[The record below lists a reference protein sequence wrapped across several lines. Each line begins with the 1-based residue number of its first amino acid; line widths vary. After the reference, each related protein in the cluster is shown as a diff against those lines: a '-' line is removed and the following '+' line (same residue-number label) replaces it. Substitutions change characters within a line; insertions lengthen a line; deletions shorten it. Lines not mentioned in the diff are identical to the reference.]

1 MLRLL
6 LALIIV
12 THISDNL
19 AIAIITLIHTA
30 TILWLISRRILRHIC
45 CHHTLTIVVILL
57 HIWTVFRR
65 ICLII
70 ISTDLDCLLRRLAFR
85 QTFLFRGVPHKFLP
99 LETRHFLLL
108 RGLLLVFSLLILR
121 RLLLRRIILLLLVY
135 CRGGLVGLGGFDG
148 QAEFVDVTRVVVFF
162 VLRRF
167 TDGVAAGAVLELLL
181 GEDHVD
187 ILHGLRTS

>member
-6 LALIIV
+6 LTLIIV
-12 THISDNL
+12 THIGDN
-19 AIAIITLIHTA
+19 IAIITLIHTA
-30 TILWLISRRILRHIC
+30 TILWLISRRILRQIC

-85 QTFLFRGVPHKFLP
+85 QTFLLWGVPHQFLP
-99 LETRHFLLL
+99 LEPGHFLL
-108 RGLLLVFSLLILR
+108 RCLLLVFSLLSMILR
-121 RLLLRRIILLLLVY
+121 RLLLRRIILLLLVN
-135 CRGGLVGLGGFDG
+135 CRSGLVGLGGFDG

-167 TDGVAAGAVLELLL
+167 TDGVAAGSVLELLL

-187 ILHGLRTS
+187 ILHGIRTS